1 VIPIQLY
8 GARELDMG
16 EVVAFQARAKC
27 ARIGASPSDGEA
39 QILFFLGV
47 RYMRME
53 ESANASG
60 EMSPERSDTP
70 RGRGRRKSRAR
81 A

>member
-1 VIPIQLY
+1 
-8 GARELDMG
+8 MG
-16 EVVAFQARAKC
+16 EVIAFRTRIKDAPNRAEPFN
-27 ARIGASPSDGEA
+27 GDA

-53 ESANASG
+53 ETPDAAG
-60 EMSPERSDTP
+60 GWSPPDLGHTP
-70 RGRGRRKSRAR
+70 RGGKKRKSRAR